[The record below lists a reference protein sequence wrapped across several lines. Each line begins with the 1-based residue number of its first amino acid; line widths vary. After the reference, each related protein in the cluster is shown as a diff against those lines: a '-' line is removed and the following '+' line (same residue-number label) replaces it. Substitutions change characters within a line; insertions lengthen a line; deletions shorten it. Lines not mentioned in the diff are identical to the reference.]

1 MCHGPTPLEADGERE
16 IKAKSPHRLLSFLYS
31 PHVPW
36 SPPQQGKHYYNV
48 IMTRFPFVL
57 LLVTLVCIWAV
68 AGCGGG
74 APTVTLTPKSARDL
88 PTNTPVPRTY
98 DPDPIELPDDAT
110 WLLEYLDGRPVI
122 AATFITLRLRGDM
135 LEGVD
140 GCNSFA
146 SQPGDG
152 TIIARSDGSFS
163 TPKEIVLTLKGC
175 FRPPGILD
183 QADAYMSALR
193 QAERFRAMGNWLE
206 IYDGSGALR
215 LVFMKQ

>member
-1 MCHGPTPLEADGERE
+1 MRCSR
-16 IKAKSPHRLLSFLYS
+16 
-31 PHVPW
+31 
-36 SPPQQGKHYYNV
+36 
-48 IMTRFPFVL
+48 
-57 LLVTLVCIWAV
+57 
-68 AGCGGG
+68 

-163 TPKEIVLTLKGC
+163 TPKEIVLTLKDVGGEERC
-175 FRPPGILD
+175 PPHPVGGMEEGILT
-183 QADAYMSALR
+183 AGGHGCCGERRGSNGIRLRGHRSRPESNSPTIPKAIHTAASSGTTAFLFLTKSPSPLSIRLYMFS
-193 QAERFRAMGNWLE
+193 RA
-206 IYDGSGALR
+206 S
-215 LVFMKQ
+215 

>member
-1 MCHGPTPLEADGERE
+1 
-16 IKAKSPHRLLSFLYS
+16 
-31 PHVPW
+31 
-36 SPPQQGKHYYNV
+36 
-48 IMTRFPFVL
+48 
-57 LLVTLVCIWAV
+57 
-68 AGCGGG
+68 
-74 APTVTLTPKSARDL
+74 
-88 PTNTPVPRTY
+88 
-98 DPDPIELPDDAT
+98 
-110 WLLEYLDGRPVI
+110 
-122 AATFITLRLRGDM
+122 M

-163 TPKEIVLTLKGC
+163 IPKEIVPTLKGC

-193 QAERFRAMGNWLE
+193 QAERFRVMGNWLE